1 MLKIKKLDLYMIR
14 LFIVPFL
21 VIFVSVIFVFIVQFF
36 WSKIDELTGKNIN
49 IFIILKFIFY
59 FGITIVP
66 LVTPISILLTSI
78 MTYGEISESQELI
91 AIKSSG
97 ISLFRMM
104 NPILF
109 LTFILSLGLY
119 FFSDYAIPKAKKKA
133 KELGY
138 QISVSHPSLKLKEG
152 IFVNIFPDFFIKI
165 DKQSGKDKNHLNGIF
180 IFFYEKNL
188 FINTILA
195 KEGILIPNREDGSFR
210 IKLMNGFFYR
220 DQHYEKKGPYYQNQI
235 VQFDTLIQ
243 YFKIPLIEEKIK
255 NLEDYD
261 SYQTLD
267 TIKLIEKI
275 NCLKKKKN
283 QFDSEFQKK
292 NYDFIFIKKKL
303 EKISNNRSIILSKM
317 IDRLS
322 FLIEKLKHQKK
333 FLKKRKINLA
343 KYQLE
348 LQKKFIFPV
357 TCIIMFLTGAPIGAL
372 IRKGGI
378 GFPTIMAITIFII
391 YHTLLTITQNQG
403 EKADIDPWIS
413 AWIPN
418 FIFFPISIWIT
429 YKTVMD
435 DF

>member
-1 MLKIKKLDLYMIR
+1 MLKLKKLDLYMIR

-21 VIFVSVIFVFIVQFF
+21 VIFFSVIFVFIVQFF
-36 WSKIDELTGKNIN
+36 WSKIDELTGKDIN

-78 MTYGEISESQELI
+78 MTYGEISENQELI
-91 AIKSSG
+91 SIKSSG
-97 ISLFRMM
+97 ISLFRIMK
-104 NPILF
+104 PILG
-109 LTFILSLGLY
+109 LTLLLSLGLY
-119 FFSDYAIPKAKKKA
+119 FLSDYAIPKAKKKA

-138 QISVSHPSLKLKEG
+138 QISVAHPSLKLKEG

-165 DKQSGKDKNHLNGIF
+165 DKQSGKDKNHMNGIF

-195 KEGILIPNREDGSFR
+195 KEGILIPNREDGYFR
-210 IKLMNGFFYR
+210 IKLINGFFYS
-220 DQHYEKKGPYYQNQI
+220 DHHDEKKRPSYQI

-243 YFKIPLIEEKIK
+243 YFKIPLIEDKIK

-261 SYQTLD
+261 SYQTFD

-275 NCLKKKKN
+275 NFLKKEKN
-283 QFDSEFQKK
+283 KFDYELNKK
-292 NYDFIFIKKKL
+292 NYDFLFFKKKL
-303 EKISNNRSIILSKM
+303 EKISNNRSLILYKKM

-322 FLIEKLKHQKK
+322 FWIEKLKHQKK
-333 FLKKRKINLA
+333 IIKKRKINLA

-391 YHTLLTITQNQG
+391 YHTLLTITQNQA
-403 EKADIDPWIS
+403 EKADIYPWIS

-418 FIFFPISIWIT
+418 FTFFPISIWIT